1 MCALDR
7 RKFVKKTALGAAGST
22 VLGSCSTEESSA
34 DQNSAVS
41 GPEVNWRITTSFP
54 PSVDMLSGAADMLAH
69 RVGQMTNGKFRIR
82 VFAAGEIVPALQVM
96 DAVQSGTVQAGHTSD
111 YYYIGKNSALAFGTS
126 IPFGFNSR
134 QQTAWL
140 TQGGGQNLLREVH
153 SDFGIMHF
161 HFVNTGA
168 QFGGWFREPIGSLND
183 LRGLRMRIPG
193 LAGEIMSRLG
203 VTVQVLGAADIYP
216 ALERGAIDATEWV
229 GPYDD
234 EKLGFHEIAKNYYI
248 PGWWEPGPSTAF
260 QINRTAWD
268 ELPVQYRE
276 ILASALSEVN
286 LVTLARYDGENPRVL
301 KRLVE
306 DHGVIVREFP
316 NDVLEEAWKESN
328 SYLLEQSSANP
339 DFRKIYESWN
349 AFRKESFPYFAGN
362 ESVYGQFAFPKT

>member
-1 MCALDR
+1 MCALNR
-7 RKFVKKTALGAAGST
+7 RNFVKKTTLGTAATSILT
-22 VLGSCSTEESSA
+22 ACSEQESQKNEISP
-34 DQNSAVS
+34 VS
-41 GPEVNWRITTSFP
+41 GPDVNWRITTSFP
-54 PSVDMLSGAADMLAH
+54 PSVDMLSGAADMLAN
-69 RVGQMTNGKFRIR
+69 RVREMTNGKFRIR
-82 VFAAGEIVPALQVM
+82 VFASGEIVPALQVM

-140 TQGGGQNLLREVH
+140 TQGGGQELLREVY

-168 QFGGWFREPIGSLND
+168 QFGGWFREPVESLND
-183 LRGLRMRIPG
+183 LRGVRMRIPG

-260 QINRTAWD
+260 QINRAAWD
-268 ELPVQYRE
+268 ELPEQYQE
-276 ILASALSEVN
+276 ILACALSEVN
-286 LVTLARYDGENPRVL
+286 LVTLARYDAENPRVL

-306 DHGVIVREFP
+306 EHDVIVREFP
-316 NDVLEEAWKESN
+316 TDILEEAWKESN
-328 SYLLEQSSANP
+328 SYLEEQSSANP
-339 DFRKIYESWN
+339 DFRKIYQSWN

-362 ESVYGQFAFPKT
+362 ESVYGQFAFPKL